1 MLTRIAQCDDALS
14 WPPILD
20 SQSTVSQTRDGR
32 KIVRFKHGERQEWG
46 YQNFPELKSLK
57 FLAAVPKAD
66 QELGA
71 ANKTQNSS
79 SFFLV
84 EPKSPPT
91 SGNKAPLL
99 VILHGAG
106 GSGCQ
111 FLKNHF
117 IDKVKINKKYGENL
131 NPITRVF
138 SPPDDCFG
146 LYLNCGI
153 GEWWGWARYSGQKP
167 QKGKNNNPTSLRI
180 LDSVKWV
187 TKMFPI
193 DENRI
198 YLTGSSMG
206 GCGTLGI
213 GGPNGDVF
221 AAIAAFVPAGTEYFI
236 RSLGL
241 PDAPKSPKLKI
252 KKTKAEV
259 LADDAGKGTKA
270 TSSPAGF
277 DAELAPL
284 FEEWKKEVG
293 KYRLADP
300 PYILTFSGTTDAWS
314 QTQAAFLHATDAA
327 KFPVLAG
334 WGKTGHKS
342 EPTILAY
349 KRPQLAAALAFP
361 WMEIHKNEAYP
372 VFTEV
377 DTNDPP
383 PWISPK
389 VKNRDAPGQMNAYFR
404 WKNRVDTL
412 EEFSMQLWI
421 EQAKSDFM
429 DKNFKSSTRTSIT
442 FRRLQKF
449 KIDPTKKYE
458 YQLKY
463 GDKLHH
469 RGIILSDSRGLLTI
483 PDVKITTDKICL
495 RLSPLSDE

>member
-1 MLTRIAQCDDALS
+1 
-14 WPPILD
+14 
-20 SQSTVSQTRDGR
+20 DGR

-57 FLAAVPKAD
+57 FLAAVPKAE

-91 SGNKAPLL
+91 NGKKAPLL

-106 GSGCQ
+106 GSGYQ
-111 FLKNHF
+111 FLKSHF
-117 IDKVKINKKYGENL
+117 IDKVKINKKYGKSL
-131 NPITRVF
+131 SPITRVF

-167 QKGKNNNPTSLRI
+167 EKGQNNNPTSLRI

-252 KKTKAEV
+252 KKTKAEA

-284 FEEWKKEVG
+284 IEEWKKEVG
-293 KYRLADP
+293 KHRLADP
-300 PYILTFSGTTDAWS
+300 PYILTF
-314 QTQAAFLHATDAA
+314 
-327 KFPVLAG
+327 
-334 WGKTGHKS
+334 
-342 EPTILAY
+342 
-349 KRPQLAAALAFP
+349 
-361 WMEIHKNEAYP
+361 
-372 VFTEV
+372 
-377 DTNDPP
+377 
-383 PWISPK
+383 
-389 VKNRDAPGQMNAYFR
+389 
-404 WKNRVDTL
+404 
-412 EEFSMQLWI
+412 
-421 EQAKSDFM
+421 
-429 DKNFKSSTRTSIT
+429 
-442 FRRLQKF
+442 
-449 KIDPTKKYE
+449 
-458 YQLKY
+458 
-463 GDKLHH
+463 
-469 RGIILSDSRGLLTI
+469 
-483 PDVKITTDKICL
+483 
-495 RLSPLSDE
+495 